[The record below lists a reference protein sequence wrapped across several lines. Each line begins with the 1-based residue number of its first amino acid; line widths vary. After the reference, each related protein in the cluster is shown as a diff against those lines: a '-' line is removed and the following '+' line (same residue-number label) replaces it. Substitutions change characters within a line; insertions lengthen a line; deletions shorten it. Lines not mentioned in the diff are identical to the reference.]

1 MATTEEWATGTF
13 ARAGALDRDTRAVDR
28 LGVLGV
34 LAILAVL
41 VVLVVLWGCTRG
53 ADALTWAWYA
63 ARASDREIRETC

>member
-1 MATTEEWATGTF
+1 MATTDECATGTPV
-13 ARAGALDRDTRAVDR
+13 RAGALDRDTRAVDR

-34 LAILAVL
+34 LAILA
-41 VVLVVLWGCTRG
+41 VLVVLWGCTRG